1 MGKKSTNESNQ
12 ILAVTAVAV
21 VGAGL
26 LLRRKWKPF
35 LVDRPRLNNY
45 VRRIRVTMPA
55 MRFKGDNVEF
65 DMYVQNPNPDQL
77 TVNAIVG
84 DMYMSYKGK
93 VLKIGN
99 VFKYGDVIIKPLQET
114 KFTFSVRLKFLP
126 LLIYFQDLLDGK
138 ATGQILTFKGTITV
152 DRMPWPIKESLK
164 IS

>member
-1 MGKKSTNESNQ
+1 
-12 ILAVTAVAV
+12 
-21 VGAGL
+21 
-26 LLRRKWKPF
+26 
-35 LVDRPRLNNY
+35 
-45 VRRIRVTMPA
+45 MPA

-84 DMYMSYKGK
+84 DMYMAYKGK

-126 LLIYFQDLLDGK
+126 LLIYFQDLLAGK